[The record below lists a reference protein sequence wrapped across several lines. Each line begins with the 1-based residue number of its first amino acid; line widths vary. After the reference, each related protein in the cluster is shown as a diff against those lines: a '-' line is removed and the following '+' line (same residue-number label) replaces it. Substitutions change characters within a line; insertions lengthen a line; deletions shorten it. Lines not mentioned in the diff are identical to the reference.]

1 MVRAVRASEK
11 ISASLIRKRLENAG
25 IDVDLTTIRTWLPS
39 ETSDDCGVPESEAV
53 FLAFAAALGITLPV
67 DMLRKWYLGIKR
79 LRIHHRVIGRE
90 LGKAIRGAYLGRLD
104 AVTIARMEREW
115 GVQAKELL
123 EAARVA
129 VVDDVIPLS
138 SEAS

>member
-1 MVRAVRASEK
+1 M
-11 ISASLIRKRLENAG
+11 
-25 IDVDLTTIRTWLPS
+25 DLTTIRTWLPS
-39 ETSDDCGVPESEAV
+39 DTSDDCGVPESEAV
-53 FLAFAAALGITLPV
+53 FLAFATALEITLPV
-67 DMLRKWYLGIKR
+67 DTLRQWYLGIKR

-138 SEAS
+138 SEAL